1 MSNLEDEVAALN
13 EATSKML
20 KQVDALERSI
30 QGKLEHAALQMKVT
44 LLLTQIEIDQ
54 RELKTRTALAQA
66 IGKKPEISDLVRSLK
81 EHERELEELKAKYGL
96 PSADIPHKRWWEFW
110 K

>member
-20 KQVDALERSI
+20 KQVDALQRSI
-30 QGKLEHAALQMKVT
+30 QGQVEYAALQTKVT

-54 RELKTRTALAQA
+54 REIKTRTALAQA

-81 EHERELEELKAKYGL
+81 EHERELEEIKAKYGL

>member
-1 MSNLEDEVAALN
+1 MSNREDEVVALN
-13 EATSKML
+13 EAASKML
-20 KQVDALERSI
+20 KQAAALQRSI
-30 QGKLEHAALQMKVT
+30 HGKVEHAALQTKVS
-44 LLLTQIEIDQ
+44 LLLTQIGTDQGEI
-54 RELKTRTALAQA
+54 EMRTAYAQA